1 MRNEV
6 DVGGVVG
13 GERIERDVKEGK
25 GKTLNNKIKNIFLSF
40 ACGKIAKRKINEK
53 KRVFE

>member
-53 KRVFE
+53 KKVFE